1 MYIFG
6 RRKFFMGQ
14 FKSIEIFFRRLFVR
28 TLKFAIKRRRPL
40 PPGIDFNKCKFLF
53 VRQDRIGDVIVSTPL
68 IAQLKKYYPEAII
81 DFLLSGRNH
90 FVLQNDPAVRKRWVY
105 TKAVGKTIS
114 LMRAI
119 RREKY
124 DFVIDLMDN
133 PSTTSTFI
141 CALANGT
148 WNVGLCK
155 ENAYAYDIPIP
166 LLSRCDTHI
175 VDRTAQVLT
184 AFNIN
189 PKKERLRL
197 YYHISKESAIL
208 AERFLANKGLLG
220 TCILAVNVSPAHGIK
235 YWGKENFINFIN
247 TVIEVFPSLHML
259 VLYEPS
265 DMEEAKAIADSHGN
279 RVTLSPETA
288 SFDQFAALLKH
299 AAFLVTPDTS
309 AVHLASAFQI
319 PCVAL
324 HFQPNKEISIWSSYG
339 LDSENLI
346 SAQPS
351 LSTISSAD
359 VIQAFRKLY
368 GRHG

>member
-1 MYIFG
+1 
-6 RRKFFMGQ
+6 
-14 FKSIEIFFRRLFVR
+14 
-28 TLKFAIKRRRPL
+28 
-40 PPGIDFNKCKFLF
+40 
-53 VRQDRIGDVIVSTPL
+53 
-68 IAQLKKYYPEAII
+68 
-81 DFLLSGRNH
+81 
-90 FVLQNDPAVRKRWVY
+90 
-105 TKAVGKTIS
+105 
-114 LMRAI
+114 
-119 RREKY
+119 
-124 DFVIDLMDN
+124 
-133 PSTTSTFI
+133 
-141 CALANGT
+141 
-148 WNVGLCK
+148 
-155 ENAYAYDIPIP
+155 
-166 LLSRCDTHI
+166 
-175 VDRTAQVLT
+175 
-184 AFNIN
+184 
-189 PKKERLRL
+189 
-197 YYHISKESAIL
+197 
-208 AERFLANKGLLG
+208 
-220 TCILAVNVSPAHGIK
+220 
-235 YWGKENFINFIN
+235 
-247 TVIEVFPSLHML
+247 ML